1 MLDNELVLSDNQAVT
16 ATAVS
21 ADSYDAGEQAI
32 NLGAGE
38 TIEYAV
44 HVTDAAFAGL
54 TSIQFQVIGADD
66 AALTTNPVVI
76 EESAAVLLADLTL
89 GARPFRGKLNPSVKK
104 RFYGFKYVV
113 AGTGT
118 AGKLTSFMGQ
128 GIPDNEDYYNKNY
141 SVHIN

>member
-21 ADSYDAGEQAI
+21 TNAYDAGSQAI

-38 TIEYAV
+38 TIEYAA
-44 HVTDAAFAGL
+44 HVVDASFAGL
-54 TSIQFQVIGADD
+54 TSVQFQLIAADD
-66 AALTTNPVVI
+66 AALTSNVVVI
-76 EESAAVLLADLTL
+76 EESAAIPLASLTL
-89 GARPFRGKLNPSVKK
+89 GSRPFRGKLNPSVKK
-104 RFYGFKYVV
+104 RYYGFNYVV
-113 AGTGT
+113 VGTGT

-128 GIPDNEDYYNKNY
+128 GIPDNDDYYNKNY

>member
-1 MLDNELVLSDNQAVT
+1 MLDNELVLSDNQTFT

-21 ADSYDAGEQAI
+21 TDSYDAGEQAI

-44 HVTDAAFAGL
+44 HVVGADFAGL
-54 TSIQFQVIGADD
+54 TSVQFQVIAADN

-76 EESAAVLLADLTL
+76 EESEAVLLADLKL

-113 AGTGT
+113 VGTGT
-118 AGKLTSFMGQ
+118 AGAVTSFMGQ
-128 GIPDNEDYYNKNY
+128 GIPDNDDYYNKNY